1 MVYGIGETVLD
12 IVFRDDQPQTAVPGG
27 STFNAMISL
36 GRYGI
41 SCAMVTQVGDD
52 HVGELTRRYLSDNHV
67 DDRYVSTCEGMKS
80 HISLAF
86 LDEQRD
92 AHYTFYKDHNA
103 WTLTAEL
110 AEHIH
115 LTADDVL
122 LLGSYYAIN
131 PVTRPLVSTLLH
143 RAKEA
148 GAYIYYDINFRR
160 PHVADLPLVRANIEE
175 NIRMASAVR
184 ASDEDIAMIGFTPEH
199 EHLIITRGA
208 KEVTYH
214 GQQYPS
220 PQIEA
225 VSTIGAGDN
234 FNAGFIAGHIQRLSE
249 TDQIALA
256 QKFAQNVCKQYGNSI
271 ELPL

>member
-1 MVYGIGETVLD
+1 MLD
-12 IVFRDDQPQTAVPGG
+12 IVFRDEQPQKAVPGG

-36 GRYGI
+36 GRYGLD
-41 SCAMVTQVGDD
+41 CAMVTEVGDD
-52 HVGELTRRYLSDNHV
+52 HVGELTRRYLSENHV
-67 DDRYVSTCEGMKS
+67 DTRFVRTRKGMKS

-86 LDEQRD
+86 LDEQHD

-103 WTLTAEL
+103 WTIDLEGTDIRFTKE
-110 AEHIH
+110 
-115 LTADDVL
+115 DVL

-131 PVTRPLVSTLLH
+131 PVTRPLVSMLLQ
-143 RAKEA
+143 RAHEA
-148 GAYIYYDINFRR
+148 GAFIYYDINFRR
-160 PHVADLPLVRANIEE
+160 PHVADLPMVKANIEE
-175 NIRMASAVR
+175 NIRLASVVR
-184 ASDEDIAMIGFTPEH
+184 ASDEDIAMIGFMPEH

-214 GQQYPS
+214 GQHYPT

-256 QKFAQNVCKQYGNSI
+256 QKFAQNVCKQYENSI